1 MSVCIEISVWSDIYN
16 QQIIEFSNG
25 NPNEFWHCPLLHR
38 SSYNLKTQILGSTR
52 PITILDVLVCR
63 QLLVFITHYTHNYM
77 ANFRPFI
84 WWWLA
89 FRSQN
94 HQKSSYIYYRYNV
107 IHSKIKNTTKKTFNL
122 GKLQT
127 ICTIIFFSFSNGT
140 ISLSSDIY
148 IVIYCL
154 VHNFSMSQPTVLCKQ
169 VLTYETSQIYERE
182 LGVLYYYITN
192 TTYVS

>member
-1 MSVCIEISVWSDIYN
+1 MYLQQSSLKQEKKFLFTFLLLPDCLICYKNSLCVHLKILIKKVQILEALKPKRCLCVYRNQCLVGYN

-38 SSYNLKTQILGSTR
+38 SSYDLKTQILGSTR
-52 PITILDVLVCR
+52 PITILDVLLCR

-107 IHSKIKNTTKKTFNL
+107 IHSKIKNKKKPSIQGSCRLFA
-122 GKLQT
+122 Q
-127 ICTIIFFSFSNGT
+127 
-140 ISLSSDIY
+140 
-148 IVIYCL
+148 
-154 VHNFSMSQPTVLCKQ
+154 
-169 VLTYETSQIYERE
+169 
-182 LGVLYYYITN
+182 
-192 TTYVS
+192 